1 MRANL
6 NFWTLSM
13 IIVATLIGFT
23 FFCVVEVSVFR
34 TLDIF
39 VSEDLAKDIA
49 NLFGVALGLFGY
61 KITFKKQMKK
71 VCREN
76 FLAYRL
82 NFKIVSSNMN

>member
-1 MRANL
+1 MRA

-13 IIVATLIGFT
+13 IIVAFLIGFA
-23 FFCVVEVSVFR
+23 FFYVVEVSVFR

-39 VSEDLAKDIA
+39 VSEGLAKDIA
-49 NLFGVALGLFGY
+49 TFFGVFCGLFGY
-61 KITFKKQMKK
+61 KSAFNKQMRK

-82 NFKIVSSNMN
+82 NLKIALSNMN

>member
-13 IIVATLIGFT
+13 IIVAFLIGFA
-23 FFCVVEVSVFR
+23 FFNVVEVSVFR

-39 VSEDLAKDIA
+39 VSEILAKDIA
-49 NLFGVALGLFGY
+49 TFFGVFGGLFGY
-61 KITFKKQMKK
+61 KTAFKKQMRK

-82 NFKIVSSNMN
+82 NLKIALSNMN